1 MIKVRRV
8 WAVNNDGEKVLLFVY
23 RGYYCLRNGKA
34 AYHTNKYLRDGVK
47 LNNISDNDVFTL
59 DSRKFSCEECFKKIV
74 DDHIKYINYSFGS
87 LTRYF
92 ALNSWNVNRI

>member
-8 WAVNNDGEKVLLFVY
+8 WAVNNDGAKVLLFVY
-23 RGYYCLRNGKA
+23 RGYYCLRDGKA

-59 DSRKFSCEECFKKIV
+59 DSRKFSCEKCFKNIV
-74 DDHIKYINYSFGS
+74 DDHINYINHSFGS

-92 ALNSWNVNRI
+92 ALNS